1 MRASPPATA
10 PAPPVRLRSLFR
22 VRGVVQGVGF
32 RPAVCRLARTLGLG
46 GFVRNERDVVRI
58 EVEGSPDAVKRF
70 ADRLAWAAPPPARVD
85 GVECDSAPAR
95 GDREFVIDCSEAVEA
110 HASAFEPAAI
120 PPDLGPC
127 DECLHELC
135 DPHDRR
141 YRYPFINCTACGPRF
156 TIVRAM
162 PYDRARTTMDAFT
175 MCDACR
181 REYSDPADRR
191 FHAEPNACPA
201 CGPTAVLMDQ
211 GRPVACGDAAVAAAA
226 RALSGGRIVAVK
238 GAGGYALAVD
248 ACDSAAVA
256 RLRRRK
262 RRPHK
267 PLAVMV
273 RSLAHAA
280 RVAELDGAARAA
292 LASPARPIVLCP
304 AQPGDQLAA
313 EVAPGLADLGLFLP
327 PTPLQ
332 YLLATDGPPYLVM
345 TSGNRSSEPIAIDD
359 ADAIARLSDVADLVL
374 IHGRTIW
381 ARADDSVVRAMGSR
395 VMPVRRARGTAPQ
408 TVRLAAPGPTALGAG
423 GQLCATACLSHRGL
437 AYLSQHIGDLDDPA
451 TFDFYRSAIE
461 RLRAWTGAEPEIVAH
476 DLHPDLRSTRWALE
490 SGLPTLAVQHHHAH
504 VAACLA
510 DNGRTGPVL
519 GVTFD
524 GTGYGPDG
532 TLWGGELLVAD
543 LGSFRRVGHLR
554 PLALAGG
561 EAAIR
566 EPWRLALAALLDAG
580 VPPVR
585 PVEVDPVRW
594 EAVRRILE
602 AGVATGEVSGP
613 GLVLATGAGRWFD
626 AVAALC
632 SVATGPITYDGQP
645 AAQLEA
651 AAALELLARRA
662 ASARPASQPPP
673 PYDLDVADAGTGPF
687 EIDLRPTVRAI
698 ADELAAGAAP
708 GHVAA
713 RFHETL
719 AAAIRLGAR
728 QARAAGAPGLVA
740 LSGGCF
746 QNRLLATRARALLEA
761 DGFTV
766 LEHQHVPPGDGGLSL
781 GQAQVASAWLSRSLG
796 GGC

>member
-1 MRASPPATA
+1 MRA
-10 PAPPVRLRSLFR
+10 RSIFR

-46 GFVRNERDVVRI
+46 GFVRNERDGVRVN
-58 EVEGSPDAVKRF
+58 VEGPAEAVQRF
-70 ADRLAWAAPPPARVD
+70 ADRLAHAAPSPARVD
-85 GVECDSAPAR
+85 AIECQSGSPR
-95 GDREFVIDCSEAVEA
+95 GDHEFVIDTSAGSAVLA
-110 HASAFEPAAI
+110 GTFEPAAI
-120 PPDLGPC
+120 PPDLAPC
-127 DECLHELC
+127 DQCLHQLS
-135 DPHDRR
+135 DPGDRR

-156 TIVRAM
+156 TIVRAV
-162 PYDRARTTMDAFT
+162 PYDRARTTMDSFT

-201 CGPTAVLMDQ
+201 CGPTAVLMDR
-211 GRPVACGDAAVAAAA
+211 GAPVACGDAAVSAAAQ
-226 RALSGGRIVAVK
+226 ALGAGRIVAVK

-248 ACDSAAVA
+248 ARDSAAVV
-256 RLRRRK
+256 RLRQRK

-280 RVAELDGAARAA
+280 RVAELDSAARAA

-304 AQPGDQLAA
+304 ALPATRVLAP
-313 EVAPGLADLGLFLP
+313 EIAPGLADLGLFLP

-332 YLLATDGPPYLVM
+332 YLLASDGPPYLVM
-345 TSGNRSSEPIAIDD
+345 TSGNLSSEPIAIDD
-359 ADAIARLSDVADLVL
+359 TDAIARLAGIADLVL
-374 IHGRTIW
+374 VHDRAIW
-381 ARADDSVVRAMGSR
+381 ARADDSVVRAMGDH
-395 VMPVRRARGTAPQ
+395 VLPVRRARGAAPQ
-408 TVRLAAPGPTALGAG
+408 TVPLPAPGPTALGTGA
-423 GQLCATACLSHRGL
+423 QLAATVCLSHRGR
-437 AYLSQHIGDLDDPA
+437 AYLSQHIGDLADPD

-461 RLRAWTGAEPEIVAH
+461 QLSSWTDAQPEIVAH
-476 DLHPDLRSTRWALE
+476 DLHPELRSTRWALA

-532 TLWGGELLVAD
+532 TLWGGELMVAD
-543 LGSFRRVGHLR
+543 LATFRRVGHLR
-554 PLALAGG
+554 RLALAGG

-566 EPWRLALAALLDAG
+566 EPWRLALAALIDAG
-580 VPPVR
+580 APAVR
-585 PVEVDPVRW
+585 PAEVDPIRW
-594 EAVRRILE
+594 DGVRRMLE
-602 AGVATGEVSGP
+602 RGTAGGEGAGA
-613 GLVLATGAGRWFD
+613 GLVVATGAGRWFD

-632 SVATGPITYDGQP
+632 GVRAGPISYDGQP
-645 AAQLEA
+645 AAELEA
-651 AAALELLARRA
+651 AAALELLAQRA
-662 ASARPASQPPP
+662 AGDWLAIEPPAA
-673 PYDLDVADAGTGPF
+673 YDLELAATDDGPF
-687 EIDLRPTVRAI
+687 EIDLRPAVRAI
-698 ADELAAGAAP
+698 AADVAAGVAP
-708 GHVAA
+708 GLIAA

-719 AAAIRLGAR
+719 AAGIRLGAR
-728 QARAAGAPGLVA
+728 HARAAGAPGVVG

-746 QNRLLATRARALLEA
+746 QNRLLAARARALLEA

-766 LEHQHVPPGDGGLSL
+766 LVHRHVPPGDGGLSL
-781 GQAQVASAWLSRSLG
+781 GQAQVASAWLSRSQG